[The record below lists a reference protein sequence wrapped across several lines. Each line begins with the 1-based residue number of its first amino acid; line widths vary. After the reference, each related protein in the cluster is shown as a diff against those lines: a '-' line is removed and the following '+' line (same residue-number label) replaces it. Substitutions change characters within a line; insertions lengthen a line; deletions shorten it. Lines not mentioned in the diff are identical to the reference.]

1 MKGLGTRQ
9 HPEQNMLR
17 EEVWFGGSHRLLEIF
32 FVFFLL
38 AFVLTLF
45 GSTTLN

>member
-17 EEVWFGGSHRLLEIF
+17 EEVWFGGSHRLLELLS
-32 FVFFLL
+32 FFLMGFC
-38 AFVLTLF
+38 ADFVWF
-45 GSTTLN
+45 DDA